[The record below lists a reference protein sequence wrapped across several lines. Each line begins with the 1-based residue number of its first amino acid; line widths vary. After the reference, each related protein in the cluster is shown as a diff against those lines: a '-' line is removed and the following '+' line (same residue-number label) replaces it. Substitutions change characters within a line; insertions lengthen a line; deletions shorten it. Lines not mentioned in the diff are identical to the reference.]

1 LVQLKFKDIFLGIA
15 KMIVLYRI
23 EICENLQ
30 LLKEIS
36 RDAKSKAELI
46 EWVQE
51 YISTH
56 SSFKN
61 LKLQIRITPENQ
73 ITKLYFNYEQ

>member
-1 LVQLKFKDIFLGIA
+1 
-15 KMIVLYRI
+15 MIWYRI